1 MTLEIIKHRIT
12 SSCISREQFGVIEKT
27 KTKFYYK
34 EEEAAYFPLACFDL
48 LHQIAEQPPDH
59 DQIDQQPTFQT
70 LPSLIKLIRH

>member
-1 MTLEIIKHRIT
+1 MLLK
-12 SSCISREQFGVIEKT
+12 KT

-34 EEEAAYFPLACFDL
+34 EEEEEEAYFPLACFDL